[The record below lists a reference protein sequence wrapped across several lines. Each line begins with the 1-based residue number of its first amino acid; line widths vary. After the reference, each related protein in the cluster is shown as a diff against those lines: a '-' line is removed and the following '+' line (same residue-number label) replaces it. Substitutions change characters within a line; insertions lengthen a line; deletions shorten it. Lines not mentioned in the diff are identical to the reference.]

1 MADLIAQGTQPN
13 HRWRRTLP
21 LGKSVTVGRTGSGVY
36 AVEWDDRISRRHV
49 DLRWDGQRL
58 TLQKVAGSR
67 NPVFVQGQAVTEA
80 VLVPDGHFVIGQT
93 SFTLIEQRID
103 VTLQSPQ
110 PLRQQSFS
118 PEYLQQMQY
127 RNARTRVEMLGRL
140 PEVISGATTQQE
152 LLVRLT
158 GLLLSGIP
166 LSDAVA
172 MVKIDTPLPAAAS
185 VTVPPAIEVLYWDRR
200 LLSSTSFEPSERLI
214 REAISRRESVLHVWG
229 GDSEAR
235 FTVRENIDWAFC
247 TPVMGD
253 ACRGWAIYV
262 TGRFQSTVGEDSGTD
277 PNDLRDDLKF
287 TEVAA
292 ATLRS
297 LQELRLLQRQ
307 HAVQGQF
314 FSPIVLEALAGE
326 DWERALAPREAEV
339 TVLFCDLR
347 GFSLESEKSAGDL
360 LGLLGRVSK
369 ALGVT
374 THHMLLEGGVVGDFQ
389 GDAVMGF
396 WGWPI
401 ATTDAIAKACA
412 AALAIRTELV
422 HAAGQAGDPLA
433 GFRLGIGLA
442 TGRAVAGKIGTVD
455 QVKVTVFGPVVNLA
469 SRLESMTKTLRA
481 PILLDETTAR
491 YVREKM
497 PRTLARAR
505 RLAVVQPLGINQKVE
520 VSELLPPES
529 EYPELSDTN
538 IAQYESA
545 LDAFLAGDWSTAFSL
560 LHGVPASDRAKDFL
574 TVYIA
579 QHNRAAPE
587 GWQGVIKLE
596 TK

>member
-1 MADLIAQGTQPN
+1 MADLIAQGAQSN
-13 HRWRRTLP
+13 HRWRRPLP
-21 LGKSVTVGRTGSGVY
+21 VGKTVVVGRGGTGVLG
-36 AVEWDDRISRRHV
+36 VEWDDRISHKHV
-49 DLRWDGQRL
+49 ELVWDGKLLELR
-58 TLQKVAGSR
+58 KIDAAR
-67 NPVFVQGQAVTEA
+67 NPVFVQGNAVTQATLE
-80 VLVPDGHFVIGQT
+80 PDGHFVIGRT
-93 SFTLIEQRID
+93 TFTLVEQRID

-140 PEVISGATTQQE
+140 PEVISGAASEQE
-152 LLVRLT
+152 MFVRLT
-158 GLLLSGIP
+158 GLLLSGIA

-172 MVKIDTPLPAAAS
+172 LIKVAEPDKKQPAM
-185 VTVPPAIEVLYWDRR
+185 PPPIEVLYWDRR

-214 REAISRRESVLHVWG
+214 REAIARRESVLHVWG
-229 GDSEAR
+229 GENEAR
-235 FTVRENIDWAFC
+235 FTARENIDWAFC
-247 TPVMGD
+247 TPVFGE

-262 TGRFQSTVGEDSGTD
+262 TGRFQSPDGEASGTD

-314 FSPIVLEALAGE
+314 FSPIVLDALAGE
-326 DWERALAPREAEV
+326 DWEQALAPREADV
-339 TVLFCDLR
+339 SVLFCDLR
-347 GFSLESEKSAGDL
+347 GFSRESEKSAGDL

-401 ATTDAIAKACA
+401 AAADSIGKACA
-412 AALAIRTELV
+412 AALAIRAELV
-422 HAAGQAGDPLA
+422 HAAARADDPLA

-469 SRLESMTKTLRA
+469 SRLEGMTKIFRA
-481 PILLDETTAR
+481 PILLDETTAA
-491 YVREKM
+491 YVRANV
-497 PRTLARAR
+497 PRTLARTR
-505 RLAVVQPLGINQKVE
+505 RLAVVQPLGINQRVE
-520 VSELLPPES
+520 VSELLPPERDF
-529 EYPELSDTN
+529 PELSDAH
-538 IAQYESA
+538 IAQYEAA
-545 LDAFLAGDWSTAFSL
+545 LDAFLAGDWAEAFSL
-560 LHGVPASDRAKDFL
+560 LHGVPAGDRAKDFL

-579 QHNRAAPE
+579 QHNRQAPE
-587 GWQGVIKLE
+587 GWNEVIKLE